1 MKYNIIATTQIPV
14 ADEAALK
21 TVIEQIDAFVSGKD
35 GTTKIIA
42 RTVEEEEP
50 EEPEE

>member
-21 TVIEQIDAFVSGKD
+21 TVIEQIEAFVKNKD

-42 RTVEEEEP
+42 RTVEEDP
-50 EEPEE
+50 EE